1 MKKQKILLLVLFL
14 TPTLFSRHPC
24 YSDPFNLEVKLNT
37 LINHTG
43 KSVTIEATGRKK
55 WQKRI
60 KKNQTVIINKKLIP
74 SINICNGMPMQEIAT
89 IWVSNSV
96 KARLWFALIEQGDK
110 KYTIQAIITDPS
122 GSRSLKYQ
130 DIIAVDTLRYYKPDM
145 YNKLNLTINLNLI
158 GKKVLVYGQSTTE
171 IRAIGLEITP
181 GMHAIIMKPATQR
194 TKPAKK

>member
-1 MKKQKILLLVLFL
+1 MKKLKILLLVLLL
-14 TPTLFSRHPC
+14 TPTLFSRQC
-24 YSDPFNLEVKLNT
+24 YSDPFNLEVKLNK

-43 KSVTIEATGRKK
+43 KSVTIKATGKKK
-55 WQKRI
+55 WKRRI
-60 KKNQTVIINKKLIP
+60 TKNQTDIINKKLIP
-74 SINICNGMPMQEIAT
+74 SINICKGMPMQEIAT

-96 KARLWFALIEQGDK
+96 KARLWFSLIEQGDK

-130 DIIAVDTLRYYKPDM
+130 TVIAVDTLRYYKPDM
-145 YNKLNLTINLNLI
+145 YRKLNLTINLNLI

-171 IRAIGLEITP
+171 IRDIGLEITP
-181 GMHAIIMKPATQR
+181 GPHAIIMKQAPQR